1 MSEQADP
8 FNLNRFVEAQAGSYG
23 AALAELHSG
32 RKTGHWIWYVF
43 PQLRGLGRSATSEV
57 YGLSGI
63 AEAVAYLRHPVL
75 GPRLREAVTAI
86 SSQGSRSAASILGD
100 LDAMKLRSCLTLFH
114 AAEPGETLFSA
125 ALQQFFAG
133 QPDSRTLQLIA
144 AQGGA

>member
-1 MSEQADP
+1 MSEQPDP

-86 SSQGSRSAASILGD
+86 SSQGSRSAAST
-100 LDAMKLRSCLTLFH
+100 LR
-114 AAEPGETLFSA
+114 
-125 ALQQFFAG
+125 
-133 QPDSRTLQLIA
+133 
-144 AQGGA
+144 